1 MKAQRVSSHL
11 ELGRG
16 LGRMDLMRLDAG
28 EAEESLSYLQF
39 QSSLLYTD
47 RTYDNKERR
56 RGEDSGGKGEQG
68 RGRRRDQPCS
78 WWVVYFQHAEV

>member
-1 MKAQRVSSHL
+1 
-11 ELGRG
+11 
-16 LGRMDLMRLDAG
+16 MDLMRLDAG

-68 RGRRRDQPCS
+68 RGFKKKRVLLSAQATITERLPRKGG
-78 WWVVYFQHAEV
+78 AEVFGSQ